1 MEDSLSDLKTYYE
14 ATVTELV
21 IYQKS
26 TVGHSDDQKYIFLIY
41 VWSSSGVPGSQL
53 PGPGNFLSD

>member
-26 TVGHSDDQKYIFLIY
+26 TVGHSDDQKYIFPIY
-41 VWSSSGVPGSQL
+41 VWSSGVPGSQL
-53 PGPGNFLSD
+53 PGPGNSLSD